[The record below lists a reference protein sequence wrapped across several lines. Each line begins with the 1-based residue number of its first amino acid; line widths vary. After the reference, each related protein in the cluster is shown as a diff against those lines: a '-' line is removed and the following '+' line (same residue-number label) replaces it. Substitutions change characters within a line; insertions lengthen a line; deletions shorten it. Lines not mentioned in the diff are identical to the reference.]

1 MDYNTYALTS
11 FHHFDS
17 SVNRRAPDMAIQ
29 HWLGI
34 LSQRRFG
41 FNFGNRLLELTSLG
55 NSGRRGSLPFTGSII
70 GVETNVRPC

>member
-29 HWLGI
+29 HRLGI
-34 LSQRRFG
+34 LPQRRFG
-41 FNFGNRLLELTSLG
+41 GNFVNRVACCLASLIAADAVVCGSLDALLELS
-55 NSGRRGSLPFTGSII
+55 
-70 GVETNVRPC
+70 

>member
-29 HWLGI
+29 HRLGI
-34 LSQRRFG
+34 L
-41 FNFGNRLLELTSLG
+41 
-55 NSGRRGSLPFTGSII
+55 P
-70 GVETNVRPC
+70 